1 MRWDRFLARLWA
13 SWLRYPGERSRKK
26 ACAVAK
32 SGFFE
37 AMNREETDIA
47 ALRENY
53 TRGGLSMEDLA
64 KDPIAQFRLWM
75 EDAIAAKLLEP
86 NAMSLAT
93 ASAEGKPSLRTVL
106 LKGLDGRGFRFFT
119 NYRSQKGQD
128 LLENQ
133 NGALSFLWKELERQV
148 NIEGTVSKISREE
161 SEVYFRSRP
170 YLSQIGAWV
179 SEVQSG
185 EISGRCY
192 LEEREDLLKMQHPE
206 GSVVP
211 LPEFWGGY
219 ILDPVRIEF
228 WQGRESR
235 LHDRLRYQK
244 YPNGGWVIARLSS

>member
-1 MRWDRFLARLWA
+1 M
-13 SWLRYPGERSRKK
+13 SPYRSAPSKK
-26 ACAVAK
+26 ACALAK

-37 AMNREETDIA
+37 EMNREETDIA

-53 TRGGLSMEDLA
+53 TRGGISPDDLLA
-64 KDPIAQFRLWM
+64 DPLAQFRLWM
-75 EDAIAAKLLEP
+75 EDAISAKLLEP

-93 ASAEGKPSLRTVL
+93 ASAAGMPSIRTVL
-106 LKGLDGRGFRFFT
+106 LKGLDERGFRFFT

-128 LLENQ
+128 LLENK
-133 NGALSFLWKELERQV
+133 NAAVSFLWKDLERQV
-148 NIEGTVSKISREE
+148 NIEGEVSRISSEE
-161 SEVYFRSRP
+161 SEEYFRSRP

-192 LEEREDLLKMQHPE
+192 LEEREDMLKMQYPE

-211 LPEFWGGY
+211 LPDFWGGY
-219 ILDPVRIEF
+219 VLEPVRVEF

-244 YPNGGWVIARLSS
+244 APNGRWDIVRLSS